1 MQVLIVANRYHW
13 YYNKTEHDNLVNKT
27 KLINNAPLI
36 VHEGIFRV
44 IFLVAKQEGWA

>member
-13 YYNKTEHDNLVNKT
+13 YYKTEHDNLVNKT
-27 KLINNAPLI
+27 KLINNAPII

-44 IFLVAKQEGWA
+44 IFLVAKQKGWA